1 MMTPRSVE
9 QVTGPLSKGR
19 RKAVRSGRVRPRP
32 ETGEHERRPV
42 EAVNAE
48 SLPRGFLTLA
58 GPVGRNRTAAMAP
71 PGLIGEY
78 LPHVPHQRGRDL
90 P

>member
-9 QVTGPLSKGR
+9 QVMEPLSKMQR
-19 RKAVRSGRVRPRP
+19 QAVRSNCFHPGPKA
-32 ETGEHERRPV
+32 GKHERPLV
-42 EAVNAE
+42 GAANAE

-78 LPHVPHQRGRDL
+78 LPHMPHQRGKG
-90 P
+90 PP